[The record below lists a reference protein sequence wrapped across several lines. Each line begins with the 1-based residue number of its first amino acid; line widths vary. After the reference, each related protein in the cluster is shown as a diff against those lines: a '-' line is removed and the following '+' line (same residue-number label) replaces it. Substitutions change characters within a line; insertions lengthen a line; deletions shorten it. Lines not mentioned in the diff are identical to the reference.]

1 MEKVAYKK
9 KEYKSGKS
17 QEEKRKEIDLLVK
30 QADEKIDKVF
40 SSPNDLKEY
49 LSFMAKFHNY
59 SYRNSILIEEQFRGA
74 VAVGSFA
81 FWKEKG
87 YSVNKG
93 EKGIKILVPTKLGDR
108 FIAEDGT
115 IKLISKANE
124 KEKQLIKSGEL
135 ETLEGAIKFKQGYV
149 FDVSQTNMPSSE
161 LPKIFPNKW
170 LEGDVKNYKAFYKS
184 LENVASKIG
193 VKIIEPKSELG
204 LVKGVSYTSTREVA
218 LNPRNSELQNVKT
231 LIHEL
236 AHAKLHTVETR
247 DNYTKA
253 EKEFQAEM
261 VALSVSSYFGI
272 NTEEYSLRYL
282 SEWTKNATFKDKEKL
297 LKEVSTTVKEYVE
310 IMEDNL
316 NAERELTKE
325 NELVN
330 SLSDKNIKN
339 ESELNLEMEGE
350 MDFESEKFIKIKD
363 ENIKEF
369 LRTDKV
375 VIHEVSKSEL
385 EELVDNNKSFIW
397 FKTEK
402 GSEVNSDIFTSENHV
417 IVVKEKG
424 AYQDVYVRKNYDL
437 ENLIYVDDK
446 KNLYKVKNN
455 ENEGEIN
462 MRDLEK
468 ENLINDLVEN
478 VSKLDTAKANI
489 RPYFDKEFDIEKI
502 KNEIELKGIEEV
514 ANDLNVFA
522 LYYGVE
528 EDRNYT
534 VMEFK
539 DYLNDR
545 FVDEVKKEIVI
556 EKINSIMLERDEM
569 LDELREYSNNLED
582 KSFLG
587 KVTDFLNSYIEK
599 IKGAIENLREV
610 FENENIKESKKYID
624 ELGLEFEE
632 EEFNI
637 NDFNS
642 NTIVTSNEMV
652 NEILACDRYE
662 LLNKFEDEMTQ
673 EDDIFLKSRGFS
685 LEPIIDRFLD
695 TIKDF
700 DFDMEFE
707 EFKFAN
713 FLEETINE
721 IKGSEYEH
729 YLDETISERY
739 EMSVIGEAEYREI
752 YGENTIIDNK
762 EGLYVKLY
770 SDYLDIDK
778 DKTYSL
784 DENIDYRN
792 FKLNAGQEF
801 KIKDYINGDIVIEV
815 DGKEQSVSF
824 SLLLEETSF
833 SNIIENKSNE
843 KNMYRSELIENHFND
858 LELSEVRKEKWIVD
872 YFNENKVQDKVRD
885 NLIKQ
890 EAFLELLENK
900 IYADYAVDFWK
911 NQIECFGKDKA
922 SDYYGNY
929 HENDLSEEDKKLNK
943 ETEKRMETEFNELN
957 ESLKK
962 KEIELSNLDNQLNEF
977 VETVEKNIDKF
988 EKGFNIEY
996 NSKSEIEINT
1006 NEVLNSDIEKME
1018 VLKDRID
1025 KENRLGRDQSKDC
1038 RIDYGILKTFSERFN
1053 EKVELLDKLGINHAG
1068 IEKIDKEEIVKYSE
1082 KAKFPEVGEVKIFK
1096 SESMHFKENQI
1107 LTFNEANSLF
1117 EKEEAYVRG
1126 LKREYE
1132 KKGEYYPYEKVKGE
1146 VKINDNV
1153 DFEFRYDIGEGEFY
1167 NLADLLER
1175 KLSNTNHQYAIKDFL
1190 IEKGVRENDKEERG
1204 INDIVSN
1211 LNYEKEEELER
1222 Q

>member
-1 MEKVAYKK
+1 MAYKK
-9 KEYKSGKS
+9 KEYKSSKS
-17 QEEKRKEIDLLVK
+17 QEEKRKDIDLLVK

-93 EKGIKILVPTKLGDR
+93 EKGIKILVPTKIGDR

-115 IKLISKANE
+115 MKLISKASE

-170 LEGDVKNYKAFYKS
+170 LEGDVKNYKSFYKS

-297 LKEVSTTVKEYVE
+297 LKEVSTTVKEYVD
-310 IMEDNL
+310 IMEDSL
-316 NAERELTKE
+316 NTERELTKE

-339 ESELNLEMEGE
+339 ESELN
-350 MDFESEKFIKIKD
+350 
-363 ENIKEF
+363 N
-369 LRTDKV
+369 
-375 VIHEVSKSEL
+375 
-385 EELVDNNKSFIW
+385 
-397 FKTEK
+397 
-402 GSEVNSDIFTSENHV
+402 
-417 IVVKEKG
+417 
-424 AYQDVYVRKNYDL
+424 
-437 ENLIYVDDK
+437 
-446 KNLYKVKNN
+446 
-455 ENEGEIN
+455 
-462 MRDLEK
+462 
-468 ENLINDLVEN
+468 
-478 VSKLDTAKANI
+478 
-489 RPYFDKEFDIEKI
+489 
-502 KNEIELKGIEEV
+502 
-514 ANDLNVFA
+514 
-522 LYYGVE
+522 
-528 EDRNYT
+528 
-534 VMEFK
+534 
-539 DYLNDR
+539 
-545 FVDEVKKEIVI
+545 
-556 EKINSIMLERDEM
+556 
-569 LDELREYSNNLED
+569 
-582 KSFLG
+582 
-587 KVTDFLNSYIEK
+587 
-599 IKGAIENLREV
+599 
-610 FENENIKESKKYID
+610 
-624 ELGLEFEE
+624 
-632 EEFNI
+632 
-637 NDFNS
+637 
-642 NTIVTSNEMV
+642 
-652 NEILACDRYE
+652 
-662 LLNKFEDEMTQ
+662 
-673 EDDIFLKSRGFS
+673 
-685 LEPIIDRFLD
+685 
-695 TIKDF
+695 
-700 DFDMEFE
+700 
-707 EFKFAN
+707 
-713 FLEETINE
+713 
-721 IKGSEYEH
+721 
-729 YLDETISERY
+729 
-739 EMSVIGEAEYREI
+739 
-752 YGENTIIDNK
+752 
-762 EGLYVKLY
+762 
-770 SDYLDIDK
+770 
-778 DKTYSL
+778 
-784 DENIDYRN
+784 
-792 FKLNAGQEF
+792 
-801 KIKDYINGDIVIEV
+801 
-815 DGKEQSVSF
+815 
-824 SLLLEETSF
+824 
-833 SNIIENKSNE
+833 
-843 KNMYRSELIENHFND
+843 
-858 LELSEVRKEKWIVD
+858 
-872 YFNENKVQDKVRD
+872 
-885 NLIKQ
+885 
-890 EAFLELLENK
+890 
-900 IYADYAVDFWK
+900 
-911 NQIECFGKDKA
+911 
-922 SDYYGNY
+922 
-929 HENDLSEEDKKLNK
+929 
-943 ETEKRMETEFNELN
+943 
-957 ESLKK
+957 
-962 KEIELSNLDNQLNEF
+962 F
-977 VETVEKNIDKF
+977 VETVGKNIDKF
-988 EKGFNIEY
+988 EKVFNIEY
-996 NSKSEIEINT
+996 NSRSEIEINA
-1006 NEVLNSDIEKME
+1006 NEILNSDIEKME
-1018 VLKDRID
+1018 VLKDRIN

-1053 EKVELLDKLGINHAG
+1053 EKVKLLDKLGINHAG

-1117 EKEEAYVRG
+1117 EKEEAYVRD

-1222 Q
+1222 